1 MDTSVSGNNVSGS
14 NISGGNRSAFMIT
27 RVLVVLLG
35 IIALLWSGFVLGLFI
50 YFFAIFAIIGSI
62 GTIAV
67 AISYSKEQLP
77 APRWAVLLL
86 GILGLIIGVGTVVA
100 PAFMTVAIIYFIGAW
115 ALVTGIGDLIHAF
128 TRTPAGNPR
137 LLMVLSGIV
146 SVLFGLLVLFYPP
159 LLTAL
164 LLVQVLGVYAILMG
178 LLGVGY
184 GMSTRSEA
192 AAPQAAA

>member
-1 MDTSVSGNNVSGS
+1 MDTSVSG
-14 NISGGNRSAFMIT
+14 GNRSTFLAS
-27 RVLVVLLG
+27 RVLIVLLG
-35 IIALLWSGFVLGLFI
+35 IIALLWSGIVLGLFI

-86 GILGLIIGVGTVVA
+86 GIIGLIIGIWTAIA
-100 PAFMTVAIIYFIGAW
+100 PAYMTVAIIYFIGAW
-115 ALVTGIGDLIHAF
+115 ALVMGVGDLIHAF
-128 TRTPAGNPR
+128 TRTPAGNSR
-137 LLMVLSGIV
+137 LWMVLSGIV
-146 SVLFGLLVLFYPP
+146 SVIFGLLVLFYPP

-164 LLVQVLGVYAILMG
+164 LLVQVLGIYAILFG

-184 GMSTRSEA
+184 GLSAKSGAAMPGA
-192 AAPQAAA
+192 AA

>member
-1 MDTSVSGNNVSGS
+1 MDTSV
-14 NISGGNRSAFMIT
+14 SGGNRSAFLAT
-27 RVLVVLLG
+27 RVLIVLLG
-35 IIALLWSGFVLGLFI
+35 IIALLWSGIVLGLFI

-67 AISYSKEQLP
+67 AISYGKEQLP

-86 GILGLIIGVGTVVA
+86 GILGLIIGMGTVVA

-164 LLVQVLGVYAILMG
+164 LLVQGLGIYAILMG

-184 GMSTRSEA
+184 GLSAKSGAAMPEA
-192 AAPQAAA
+192 TA